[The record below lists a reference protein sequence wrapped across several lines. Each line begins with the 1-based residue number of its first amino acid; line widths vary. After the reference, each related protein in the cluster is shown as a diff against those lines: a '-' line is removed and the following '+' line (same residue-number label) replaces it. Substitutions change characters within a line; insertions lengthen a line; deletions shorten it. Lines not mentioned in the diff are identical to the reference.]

1 MEETRFEKLKKLR
14 LDIEQ
19 EKRRI
24 ARTKAAFEERL
35 AKQKEEFNQKL
46 KKLQEGLRVKEQRLR
61 EEENLTVI
69 GDVEAT
75 NISPEALA
83 KLLEILKTG
92 ALDESLKGL
101 GMRADEL
108 KPVKAAAKKKGGNG
122 KNEEE
127 DT

>member
-1 MEETRFEKLKKLR
+1 MAVFLISERKTMEETRFEKLKKLR
-14 LDIEQ
+14 QDIEQ

-83 KLLEILKTG
+83 KPC
-92 ALDESLKGL
+92 
-101 GMRADEL
+101 RAYDRSSTAG
-108 KPVKAAAKKKGGNG
+108 PA
-122 KNEEE
+122 
-127 DT
+127 